1 MTPIAIRLGTLLFAL
16 LLCVR
21 VAAAEEIRTDSFV
34 LTVPPG
40 WQQQIRT
47 EGELYNL
54 TLSEP
59 GDGLVLLLI
68 IGPARVPVERFVERY
83 RAKFERGG
91 FTCSPITTRD
101 GVCLMD
107 FSSRERKAH
116 GSSYAAS
123 NGGRTSIFMLLA
135 HEKAGIARLREVL
148 RDNFT
153 ALDTG
158 LFPGTF

>member
-1 MTPIAIRLGTLLFAL
+1 MTHIAIRLSTLLFAL
-16 LLCVR
+16 LLCAR

-40 WQQQIRT
+40 WQQVRT
-47 EGELYNL
+47 EDELYNL
-54 TLSEP
+54 TLYEP
-59 GDGLVLLLI
+59 GDALVLLLI

-101 GVCLMD
+101 GTCLME
-107 FSSRERKAH
+107 FSSRERKAY

-123 NGGRTSIFMLLA
+123 NGSQTSIFMLLA

-153 ALDTG
+153 ALDPG
-158 LFPGTF
+158 LFPRTF